1 MQKKDNSTTHYHTLQ
16 KFKYL
21 TALFV
26 KHCIK
31 YAVICAKSAEPIEVP
46 YVWVVGSDG
55 PKESCV
61 RWGPNA
67 PMGKDNFGR

>member
-1 MQKKDNSTTHYHTLQ
+1 MSASATQGGHNNVQKKDNSTTHYHTLQ

-31 YAVICAKSAEPIEVP
+31 YAVICAKSAEPIL
-46 YVWVVGSDG
+46 VVGVSQTL
-55 PKESCV
+55 
-61 RWGPNA
+61 R
-67 PMGKDNFGR
+67 R